1 MSSFV
6 GAAVVDISGSALL
19 GAIAGG
25 AVTGGL
31 VSAVTGGNIGQGMLM
46 GAVTGGVGNVA
57 GGLISGAIGTGA
69 NVAGLSDVGNLAGA
83 ANAYASAGYSA
94 EDIASF
100 LSQSGVPEQT
110 ATSLGQSAFTSG
122 GALTGDAVSS
132 IVGQNTANLG
142 NFLNTGNPANS
153 SFLSGIQSASAKNP
167 SLLSAG
173 GNLLGSVVQANATE
187 NAAAT
192 RAQAAAQAGQQQLA
206 IYNQQQAAQA
216 PWLAAGQTA
225 LGQLSA
231 DTQTGGQFN
240 KPFTMADAQNMPAYS
255 FALGQGK
262 TAMGNQAAMGGQ
274 QLSANTT
281 QGIGT
286 LAEGLAAQYENQAFN
301 QNLQQNQ
308 FSENSL
314 QSLAGLGQTAVQTGN
329 TNLTNLGN
337 NQAASTVG
345 SAGATAAGQQGV
357 GQIVGQAIPSLTSS
371 LNQMFSLS
379 NLLNPTPAGP

>member
-6 GAAVVDISGSALL
+6 AAIATDLGAGELLATVIGGAA
-19 GAIAGG
+19 
-25 AVTGGL
+25 TGGL
-31 VSAVTGGNIGQGMLM
+31 VSAVTGGNIVNGMLM
-46 GAVTGGVGNVA
+46 GAATAGIGNVA

-69 NVAGLSDVGNLAGA
+69 NVADLSDVGNLASA
-83 ANAYASAGYSA
+83 ANQYAAAGYSA
-94 EDIASF
+94 EDIAGF
-100 LSQSGVPEQT
+100 LSQSGVPTST
-110 ATSLGQSAFTSG
+110 AASIAQDAFTSG
-122 GALTGDAVSS
+122 GALTGDAVSN

-153 SFLSGIQSASAKNP
+153 SFLSGLQAASAKNP

-173 GNLLGSVVQANATE
+173 GNLLGSVVQANAVE

-231 DTQTGGQFN
+231 ETQPGGQFN
-240 KPFTMADAQNMPAYS
+240 KPFTMADAQNMPAYQ
-255 FALGQGK
+255 FALQQGK

-286 LAEGLAAQYENQAFN
+286 LAEGLASQYEQQAFN
-301 QNLQQNQ
+301 QNLAQNQ
-308 FSENSL
+308 FAENSL

-379 NLLNPTPAGP
+379 NLLNPSPTGP